1 MGSKRVLWAINL
13 PDGTPLLVKGVLAH
27 VDDETHHVTISKRA
41 AEIVEEVLAQL
52 PTPTETFAVPGIDLA
67 HEVYRLVQSKH
78 ESGIAVRDSLPPPEV
93 QEDDEPQQSPAP
105 GIVEIIDQTLL
116 RLHRRVARFAHL
128 LGEHTSTVS
137 LKDLRRS
144 PLGRDLIFLS
154 RVAAGEEHSRSEKVF
169 RTVSALLDLLFGTLA
184 EEPYQVPR
192 TFWEEPLGRILSQAK
207 LRAVDAS
214 ELMSIGNA
222 AQQLGVTRP
231 TIYRLIDDQTLN
243 SLWDEISGRT
253 FVLRGEVEQLRASDM
268 FQADVGL
275 SHNRPDVAH
284 VD

>member
-1 MGSKRVLWAINL
+1 
-13 PDGTPLLVKGVLAH
+13 
-27 VDDETHHVTISKRA
+27 
-41 AEIVEEVLAQL
+41 
-52 PTPTETFAVPGIDLA
+52 
-67 HEVYRLVQSKH
+67 
-78 ESGIAVRDSLPPPEV
+78 
-93 QEDDEPQQSPAP
+93 
-105 GIVEIIDQTLL
+105 
-116 RLHRRVARFAHL
+116 
-128 LGEHTSTVS
+128 
-137 LKDLRRS
+137 
-144 PLGRDLIFLS
+144 
-154 RVAAGEEHSRSEKVF
+154 
-169 RTVSALLDLLFGTLA
+169 
-184 EEPYQVPR
+184 
-192 TFWEEPLGRILSQAK
+192 
-207 LRAVDAS
+207 VDAS